1 LFTRANE
8 AIKTPARFGKPKE
21 ANMVV
26 LSRIVRILFT
36 MIVAL
41 FLVGIG
47 CGGDDDSE
55 PPEYTGGTGG
65 STLTGGTGGSTLTGG
80 TGGSTLTGG
89 TGGFGSVI
97 RDAGRADGSS
107 RPTIVDAGRF
117 DGGR

>member
-1 LFTRANE
+1 
-8 AIKTPARFGKPKE
+8 
-21 ANMVV
+21 MVV

-89 TGGFGSVI
+89 TGGSTLTGGTGGFGSVI